1 MEAFAFGRIF
11 RSSCCCCVIASWR
24 RDLEPAAW

>member
-1 MEAFAFGRIF
+1 MEAFVLGRIF
-11 RSSCCCCVIASWR
+11 RSSCSCCVIASWR